1 MDALKCIYEKTYGIR
16 RYFVLAFLCVGIE
29 SVFELVIPLLMADL
43 IDAGILEQDTSM
55 FATKGIAMLLCAL
68 LSLIFGLLYAKSVAK
83 ASSKLGEVLRNQ
95 EFEAIEN
102 YDFSNIDAFE
112 SSSLQTRLTAD
123 VQVVQNAVTSGLRPL
138 ARGPFILV
146 LGLVSCF
153 FISWRLSL
161 VFVVVCPILAGILLF
176 VISKVAPSYPK
187 LQAALDELNTVVAE
201 NILAIRIVKAFVRDE
216 FEEEKFE
223 KLNKKLAD
231 LTQNTFHYAQLNQP
245 AFQLTM
251 YTALLT
257 LLALGSLQIMDGT
270 LQVGSLTGLLSYVLQ
285 ILNSFMMLSNV
296 FLLMSRSMA
305 SITRIAQVFETKPK
319 LSSPE
324 KPKTMQDGSVE
335 FEHVTFRYHD
345 KAKRPVLDDV
355 SFAIESGSSLGILGA
370 TGSAKSSLVSLIDRL
385 YETSQGSIK
394 VGKQDVR
401 DLNLHDLHEQVGV
414 VLQINQLFAGTIES
428 NLKWG
433 NPNATQKEM
442 RDALET
448 ACASEFV
455 FSQPQGLQRE
465 ISQNGTNVSGG
476 QRQRLCIARALLKNP
491 KILIFDDSFSALD
504 MATDAKLRAQ
514 LACLKGL
521 TRIFVAQRI
530 DTVLDCDKILVLHE
544 GKLVDFGSHEEL
556 MERCEIYQE
565 IYTSQKGGKNHE

>member
-1 MDALKCIYEKTYGIR
+1 
-16 RYFVLAFLCVGIE
+16 
-29 SVFELVIPLLMADL
+29 
-43 IDAGILEQDTSM
+43 
-55 FATKGIAMLLCAL
+55 
-68 LSLIFGLLYAKSVAK
+68 
-83 ASSKLGEVLRNQ
+83 
-95 EFEAIEN
+95 
-102 YDFSNIDAFE
+102 
-112 SSSLQTRLTAD
+112 
-123 VQVVQNAVTSGLRPL
+123 
-138 ARGPFILV
+138 
-146 LGLVSCF
+146 
-153 FISWRLSL
+153 
-161 VFVVVCPILAGILLF
+161 
-176 VISKVAPSYPK
+176 
-187 LQAALDELNTVVAE
+187 
-201 NILAIRIVKAFVRDE
+201 
-216 FEEEKFE
+216 
-223 KLNKKLAD
+223 
-231 LTQNTFHYAQLNQP
+231 
-245 AFQLTM
+245 M

>member
-29 SVFELVIPLLMADL
+29 SAFELMIPLLMADL
-43 IDAGILEQDTSM
+43 IDAGILEHDTSM
-55 FATKGIAMLLCAL
+55 FATKGIAMLFCAL
-68 LSLIFGLLYAKSVAK
+68 LSLIFGLLYAKSVAQ

-138 ARGPFILV
+138 ARGPFILI
-146 LGLVSCF
+146 LGLISCF

-223 KLNKKLAD
+223 KLNKKLAS

-257 LLALGSLQIMDGT
+257 LLALGSLQIMEGT

-319 LSSPE
+319 LSSP
-324 KPKTMQDGSVE
+324 KNPKSMQDGSVE

-355 SFAIESGSSLGILGA
+355 SFAMKSGSSLGILGA

-401 DLNLHDLHEQVGV
+401 DLDLHDLHEQVGV
-414 VLQINQLFAGTIES
+414 VLQTNQLFAGTIES

-442 RDALET
+442 RDALEI

-455 FSQPQGLQRE
+455 FGQPQGLQRE

-514 LACLKGL
+514 LARLKGL

-556 MERCEIYQE
+556 MARCKIYQE
-565 IYTSQKGGKNHE
+565 IYTSQKGGKQS

>member
-1 MDALKCIYEKTYGIR
+1 
-16 RYFVLAFLCVGIE
+16 
-29 SVFELVIPLLMADL
+29 L
-43 IDAGILEQDTSM
+43 I
-55 FATKGIAMLLCAL
+55 
-68 LSLIFGLLYAKSVAK
+68 
-83 ASSKLGEVLRNQ
+83 
-95 EFEAIEN
+95 
-102 YDFSNIDAFE
+102 
-112 SSSLQTRLTAD
+112 
-123 VQVVQNAVTSGLRPL
+123 
-138 ARGPFILV
+138 
-146 LGLVSCF
+146 LGLISCF

-223 KLNKKLAD
+223 KLNKKLAS

-257 LLALGSLQIMDGT
+257 LLALGSLQIMEGT

-319 LSSPE
+319 LSSP
-324 KPKTMQDGSVE
+324 KNPKSMQDGSVE

-355 SFAIESGSSLGILGA
+355 SFAMKSGSSLGILGA

-401 DLNLHDLHEQVGV
+401 DLDLHDLHEQVGV
-414 VLQINQLFAGTIES
+414 VLQTNQLFAGTIES

-442 RDALET
+442 RDALEI

-455 FSQPQGLQRE
+455 FGQPQGLQRE

-514 LACLKGL
+514 LARLKGL

-556 MERCEIYQE
+556 MARCKIYQE
-565 IYTSQKGGKNHE
+565 IYTSQKGGKQS